1 MYMPTQKKEQISI
14 LINKIR
20 HVKLKIHGFATTK
33 MYIHIFLP
41 GTDAVPIPQEQ
52 NSMYSWILIITFN
65 YEVKADNANPLALQ
79 LHILTILY

>member
-1 MYMPTQKKEQISI
+1 
-14 LINKIR
+14 
-20 HVKLKIHGFATTK
+20 